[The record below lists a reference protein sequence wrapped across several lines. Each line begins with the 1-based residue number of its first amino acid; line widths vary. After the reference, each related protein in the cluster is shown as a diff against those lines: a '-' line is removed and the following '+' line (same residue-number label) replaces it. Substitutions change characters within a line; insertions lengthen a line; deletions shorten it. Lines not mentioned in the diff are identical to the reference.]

1 MARISTY
8 AVDTLDAN
16 DKLLGTDQGGATK
29 NFKINSST
37 SSSPGS
43 DNSGSITNYIVEADS
58 RALAFLFHNATYGG
72 KGSMQP
78 GTINVTGTATTK
90 AFSAVTTL
98 KVSKFPHATAIQSNP
113 NTAVDILG
121 EYVTQRIKW
130 SDINNP
136 NIYGIYECTAF
147 VQDGS
152 TDFYDMGLTYI
163 SGNGNFM
170 AGNNSS
176 TTPDIYLLELFGT
189 DKDFTYNRNNNGG
202 ANSTWSIQHNLNKYP
217 SVTITT
223 NAGEQVQAN
232 ISHTN
237 KNNLTI
243 TFSGSV
249 SGYAYLN

>member
-8 AVDTLDAN
+8 SVDTVDAN
-16 DKLLGTDQGGATK
+16 DKLLGTDQSGATR
-29 NFKINSST
+29 NFQINTTTTTPGGSNSS
-37 SSSPGS
+37 SLV
-43 DNSGSITNYIVEADS
+43 NYIVEADG

-72 KGSMQP
+72 ESSMQP

-98 KVSKFPHATAIQSNP
+98 KVSKFPYAAAIQSNP
-113 NTAVDILG
+113 NTAVNILG
-121 EYVTQRIKW
+121 EYVGERIKW

-136 NIYGIYECTAF
+136 NIYGIYECISF

-152 TDFYDMGLTYI
+152 TDFYDMTLAFK

-189 DKDFTYNRNNNGG
+189 DKNFTYVHQGD
-202 ANSTWSIQHNLNKYP
+202 ASATWNVTHNLNKYP
-217 SVTITT
+217 NVVVKVGT
-223 NAGEQVQAN
+223 AVVQAEVN
-232 ISHTN
+232 HINQNS
-237 KNNLTI
+237 LTI
-243 TFSGSV
+243 SFNGSNSGT
-249 SGYAYLN
+249 AYMN